1 MFRYYVPSYTRELDR
16 MQRQMER
23 MTRAFSP
30 FTPEPAGYP
39 AVNVWVKENELMLSA
54 ELPGFAPEDI
64 NLSVQGETLTLSG
77 SRKPEELPENARYH
91 RNECA
96 CGDFSRTVRLPFSVD
111 ADKVDATYE
120 KGVLNVK
127 LVRAEA
133 DRPRK
138 INVKSN

>member
-1 MFRYYVPSYTRELDR
+1 MFRYYVPSTFRELER

-30 FTPEPAGYP
+30 FATEPAGYP
-39 AVNVWVKENELMLSA
+39 AVNVWVKEDEMLVSA
-54 ELPGFAPEDI
+54 ELPGFAPQDI
-64 NLSVQGETLTLSG
+64 NLSVLGETLTLSG
-77 SRKPEELPENARYH
+77 SRKAEELPENGRYH
-91 RNECA
+91 RNECIS
-96 CGDFSRTVRLPFSVD
+96 GDFSRTIRLPFVVD
-111 ADKVDATYE
+111 TDKVDATYE
-120 KGVLNVK
+120 KGILKVK

>member
-1 MFRYYVPSYTRELDR
+1 MFRTYVPFNFRELER

-23 MTRAFSP
+23 MSRAFSP
-30 FTPEPAGYP
+30 FTYEPAGYP
-39 AVNVWVKENELMLSA
+39 AVNIWVKEDELMVSA
-54 ELPGFAPEDI
+54 ELPGLAPEDI
-64 NLSVQGETLTLSG
+64 TLSVLGETLTLSG
-77 SRKPEELPENARYH
+77 SRKAEDLPEDARYH

-96 CGDFSRTVRLPFSVD
+96 SGDFSRTIRLPFMVD

-120 KGVLNVK
+120 KGVLKVK